1 MLRANF
7 MELKSKHGAYLYPCS
22 MRTNKKKE
30 ATRKGHMM
38 IHTVNIPIKIMQF
51 FNIGINRA
59 AEHACFSFEESQDM
73 LVVKL

>member
-1 MLRANF
+1 
-7 MELKSKHGAYLYPCS
+7 